1 MEMLEKMTLSGDG
14 DSAYGVNAEYD
25 ELLTSIDLRA
35 PDWRAVRRN
44 VEALWLKTRDLR
56 VAAYFALAGLALEGL
71 GGFADGVALIR
82 WLVAEHWEGFYPR
95 LDPDDGNDPT
105 ERINILAMI
114 SPAPDAYDDPVKF
127 VQLFRAQRLVPE
139 GPKYTLR
146 DLMIA
151 EGELD
156 AGEEKVDQALLTA
169 EFTAV
174 PLAVIAAR
182 AATVEAITAD
192 LSAIADAITD
202 KTGGRYSVSFTTLLG
217 ELKILRRFYAR
228 FNHDAGDGAAD
239 GGTPALPAGNKDS
252 KRTTANDAA
261 DSSKP
266 PYQGEPNGR
275 AEALALLKKGCDY
288 FKKHEP
294 TSPVPYLVERALR
307 MADMNFLDLLAEVD
321 PSGVDRGR
329 DILGVK
335 GE

>member
-1 MEMLEKMTLSGDG
+1 MAMLEKMTLLGDG
-14 DSAYGVNAEYD
+14 ESAYGVNAEYD
-25 ELLTSIDLRA
+25 ELLTSIDLRS

-44 VEALWLKTRDLR
+44 AEALWLKTRDLR

-71 GGFADGVALIR
+71 EGFAAGVALVR
-82 WLVAEHWEGFYPR
+82 WLVLEHWEGFYPR

-127 VQLFRAQRLVPE
+127 VQLFRAQRLAPQ

-146 DLMIA
+146 DLLMA

-156 AGEEKVDQALLTA
+156 AGDEKVEPALLTA
-169 EFTAV
+169 EFTAT
-174 PLAVIAAR
+174 PLETIAAR
-182 AATVEAITAD
+182 AATVEAIAAD
-192 LSAIADAITD
+192 LSAIADAVSD
-202 KTGGRYSVSFTTLLG
+202 KTGGRYTVSFTTLQG
-217 ELKILRRFYAR
+217 ELKTLRRFYAR
-228 FNHDAGDGAAD
+228 FNHGVDGDAVD
-239 GGTPALPAGNKDS
+239 GGTPALPAGDKDS
-252 KRTTANDAA
+252 NRTTANDAA
-261 DSSKP
+261 VSSKP
-266 PYQGEPNGR
+266 PCQGEPNGR

-307 MADMNFLDLLAEVD
+307 MADMNFLDLLTEID